1 LTDQLARDLR
11 GSPDRFGYEWDAYA
25 EILPEYEEQFRR
37 WTVHLSPQDWHG
49 KSFLDVGCGMGRNS
63 FWPMTYGAREG
74 CAVDIDDRS
83 LANAR
88 RNLAGFSAVQVVR
101 SSAYD
106 LPFADRFDIAFAI
119 GVIHH
124 LEDPQWA
131 LQRMAHAVKPGGRVL
146 IWVYGREGNRWL
158 VFMLDPLRRALF
170 SRMPIALV
178 HHLSLYPAAL
188 LWLALRL
195 GLRPSDYFRLLARF
209 DFAHLRSIVF
219 DQMLPR
225 TAHYWPREKVAE
237 LMAEAGLEDVR
248 IAPVN
253 EMSWSA
259 IGTRPLGRAETM
271 GS

>member
-1 LTDQLARDLR
+1 MPT
-11 GSPDRFGYEWDAYA
+11 
-25 EILPEYEEQFRR
+25 
-37 WTVHLSPQDWHG
+37 
-49 KSFLDVGCGMGRNS
+49 
-63 FWPMTYGAREG
+63 
-74 CAVDIDDRS
+74 
-83 LANAR
+83 
-88 RNLAGFSAVQVVR
+88 
-101 SSAYD
+101 
-106 LPFADRFDIAFAI
+106 RFDIAFAI

-124 LEDPQWA
+124 LEDPQRA

-225 TAHYWPREKVAE
+225 IAHYWPREKVAE